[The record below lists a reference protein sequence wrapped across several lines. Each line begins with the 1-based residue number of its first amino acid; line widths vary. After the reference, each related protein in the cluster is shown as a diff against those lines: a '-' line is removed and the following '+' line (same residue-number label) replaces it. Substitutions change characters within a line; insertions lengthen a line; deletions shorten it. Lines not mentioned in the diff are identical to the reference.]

1 MKRLATATIVC
12 VTLLGGVY
20 SLRAEAGEGSSAGE
34 RNVWTLSDGY
44 LWKGDWKIKA
54 SWNSNSKIL
63 RIEKDGMEGRGI
75 LDWDDLILKEGEN
88 EIEDLGVQVGFQ
100 GLASASI
107 TEFHC
112 NKMQDCGSWGFKG
125 NTTLKRVRASGPM
138 LTVINGECFSG
149 CASLE
154 EVKFDFPNL
163 RTIHGNAFSGCT
175 NLKAN
180 VADILNSSVTTID
193 SMAFYNVKGLA
204 GELTL
209 TNVQSL
215 GGSTFKETGL
225 TKLYLAGPLAS
236 IPEAAFYNDD
246 CAGITNATFDL
257 AENATVQASAF
268 RGGRGA
274 PFEQIRFLRKPFG
287 ASSMTNMLGYVKKL
301 TDPKACRIL
310 VSRNQWSVEER
321 QASGWWRPA
330 TKEGGLSDEELAAKP
345 QGCLGYTEAK
355 QSGWPIDGVLGRA
368 WIVHEA
374 SPYDKGGFCISIR

>member
-44 LWKGDWKIKA
+44 LRKGDWKIKA
-54 SWNSNSKIL
+54 SWDSNNKIL
-63 RIEKDGMEGRGI
+63 RIEKDGMEGSGI

-163 RTIHGNAFSGCT
+163 RTIYDNAFSGCT
-175 NLKAN
+175 SLKAN

-274 PFEQIRFLRKPFG
+274 PFEQIPRSIVDDEHAGLRQKADRPQGVPDSRLAQPMVRGG
-287 ASSMTNMLGYVKKL
+287 ASGE
-301 TDPKACRIL
+301 RL
-310 VSRNQWSVEER
+310 VAAGDER
-321 QASGWWRPA
+321 RRLVGRRARGEAP
-330 TKEGGLSDEELAAKP
+330 GLPGLHRGEDVRLA
-345 QGCLGYTEAK
+345 
-355 QSGWPIDGVLGRA
+355 D
-368 WIVHEA
+368 
-374 SPYDKGGFCISIR
+374 